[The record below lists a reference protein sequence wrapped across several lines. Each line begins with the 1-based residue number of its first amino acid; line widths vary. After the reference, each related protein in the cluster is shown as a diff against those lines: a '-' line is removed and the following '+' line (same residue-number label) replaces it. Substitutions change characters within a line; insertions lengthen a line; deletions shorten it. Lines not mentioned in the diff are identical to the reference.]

1 MTLSKIIQKKLK
13 ELKEKNLGA
22 RGHIEFHNCETWR
35 DGNDDEWGENQA
47 LIRVDLEKSPQLKSF
62 FSSAIK
68 EAVKEFAEEI
78 RLEKE
83 SFEDFLME
91 KHAEQA
97 EGVLD
102 DDMPDDF
109 ENWLIDLEIDDVMKY
124 ADEYINQAKVKLD
137 KKISNFIK

>member
-1 MTLSKIIQKKLK
+1 MLSKFIQKKLREFDK
-13 ELKEKNLGA
+13 TIGGSGFFQDALG
-22 RGHIEFHNCETWR
+22 INNYE
-35 DGNDDEWGENQA
+35 D
-47 LIRVDLEKSPQLKSF
+47 IKSF
-62 FSSAIK
+62 ISSAIK
-68 EAVKEFAEEI
+68 EVCKEFAEEI